1 MHQYPEIQTKDIHNS
16 LKNWQNARKIRVSQI
31 WKIAA
36 DVIRLHHFLAP
47 LIGPMVNKGSAYTTE
62 AEELNSLPLSPKSFT
77 GTMPYTCQENLDHP
91 VQEKFWQRV
100 LWGLPLFGMMWVG
113 AITVGATILAVRPHM
128 EGLLEQGSWTART
141 GEVFSVHKPIYNIR
155 FLDEIFGPVVLCFL
169 PSITGTDL
177 QSWIQMFCFIPDF
190 GAVYAIWLLEGYRK
204 VHSWSAVLFP
214 IIMGQAAQ
222 LLSVAIFGPLYYLL
236 QYLQIS
242 LDGTAPS
249 NNREIDPISIYSLLP
264 ALLAGHYIPAYASFL
279 MPDLQKRQ
287 YWNAAW
293 QLFPLTVPLLQIPVS
308 LSLSL
313 QSKIITKGNTNSV
326 KDRMEKRKKSL
337 AALRVAYGSL
347 AVISATGFIYARVT
361 APEGSSM
368 LDIFWPGVRGYVLA
382 GDVSFEEGIARF
394 LQYDQISSMV
404 AGFLWLGLRFRELER
419 SGVEFSWLGGVV
431 RLVGVVYGFGPGT
444 AFVLGWGWKQELLH
458 RLGIEDL

>member
-1 MHQYPEIQTKDIHNS
+1 
-16 LKNWQNARKIRVSQI
+16 
-31 WKIAA
+31 
-36 DVIRLHHFLAP
+36 
-47 LIGPMVNKGSAYTTE
+47 MVNKGSTYT
-62 AEELNSLPLSPKSFT
+62 AEVEEVNSLPLRPKSFT
-77 GTMPYTCQENLDHP
+77 GKMPYKCQENLDHA

-113 AITVGATILAVRPHM
+113 AVTVGATILTVRPHM

-155 FLDEIFGPVVLCFL
+155 FLDEIFGPVILCFL

-177 QSWIQMFCFIPDF
+177 QSWTQMFCFIPEF

-204 VHSWSAVLFP
+204 VHSWHAVLFP

-242 LDGTAPS
+242 LYSIAPS
-249 NNREIDPISIYSLLP
+249 NNREIDPMSIYSLLP

-293 QLFPLTVPLLQIPVS
+293 QIFPLTVPLLQIPLS
-308 LSLSL
+308 LSISL
-313 QSKIITKGNTNSV
+313 QSKVRTEAKPNPV
-326 KDRMEKRKKSL
+326 KARIENRKKNL

-361 APEGSSM
+361 APEGSSI
-368 LDIFWPGVRGYVLA
+368 LYIFWPGVRGYLLA

-404 AGFLWLGLRFRELER
+404 AGFLWLGLRFWELEKL
-419 SGVEFSWLGGVV
+419 GVEFSWLGGLVG
-431 RLVGVVYGFGPGT
+431 LVGVNCAFGPGT
-444 AFVLGWGWKQELLH
+444 AFVLGWGWKEELIH
-458 RLGIEDL
+458 GLGSEDV